1 MFIIKSNV
9 NNLKIVQEEFEDA
22 KVVIRICKSKRDRQ
36 YNGKKEKGLKDK
48 QRSTKHHTEN
58 KRSRYTNP
66 TKTGG
71 ELRCCEKGK
80 QLLLH

>member
-48 QRSTKHHTEN
+48 QRSTNTPHRKQ
-58 KRSRYTNP
+58 KI
-66 TKTGG
+66 
-71 ELRCCEKGK
+71 ELHES
-80 QLLLH
+80 H

>member
-36 YNGKKEKGLKDK
+36 YNGKKRKRTQGQTAIYKTPHRK
-48 QRSTKHHTEN
+48 QKI
-58 KRSRYTNP
+58 
-66 TKTGG
+66 
-71 ELRCCEKGK
+71 ELHES
-80 QLLLH
+80 H